1 MNVGRAYQK
10 GRKGQQAGRQ
20 VSAIIQLSRDGR
32 GGRQAGRAEQRGM
45 EAGQVRQACR
55 QVSRKDWAQKGG
67 MQSSGD

>member
-10 GRKGQQAGRQ
+10 GRKIQEAGRQ
-20 VSAIIQLSRDGR
+20 VSASIQVSRDGR

-45 EAGQVRQACR
+45 EAGQVRQAGR
-55 QVSRKDWAQKGG
+55 QVSRQNWAQKAG